1 MKNIILKTAVL
12 AALAASTGAQA
23 YTISK
28 SVVDDRGMFN
38 FGVGVINDEFTMD
51 GGKFYRVTHD
61 GNGGRESSGSISAIN
76 RNGTTRDRVFSSQ
89 RNFGTSISCNFSLLT
104 GN

>member
-1 MKNIILKTAVL
+1 MEKNMKNIILKTAVL

-38 FGVGVINDEFTMD
+38 FGAGVINDEFTMD

-61 GNGGRESSGSISAIN
+61 GNGVSESS
-76 RNGTTRDRVFSSQ
+76 
-89 RNFGTSISCNFSLLT
+89 
-104 GN
+104 